1 MTDLISLTDATFVF
15 QLLLIVFAAAFTAG
29 LAGFGAALVGM
40 PLLSMLVGPQMARA
54 IYPLAFL
61 ASQTFMIISYRK
73 QINLKSLS
81 RMAIPSLLLI
91 PVGGFAASVLP
102 DRAIFATLAV
112 MTLLYALYSLF
123 KFPLP
128 TVTNPN
134 WGIPFGCFSGVLAGA
149 FNTPGPPLIV
159 YANMAQWERGTFK
172 GNLQSVFFANSI
184 AVNIMHF
191 TTGNHSAET
200 VSLALTAIPAIFLG
214 IFLGKSCDRWI
225 NPQQFRTIVLI
236 LLIGIS
242 LSLLVFRVF

>member
-1 MTDLISLTDATFVF
+1 M
-15 QLLLIVFAAAFTAG
+15 FAAAFTAG
-29 LAGFGAALVGM
+29 LSGFGAALVGM
-40 PLLSMLVGPQMARA
+40 PLLSMLFGAQMARA

-73 QINLKSLS
+73 QIHLKSLS

-91 PVGGFAASVLP
+91 PIGGFAASILP
-102 DRAIFATLAV
+102 DRAIFATLAI
-112 MTLLYALYSLF
+112 MILLYALYSLF

-128 TVTNPN
+128 TLKNPN

-159 YANMAQWERGTFK
+159 YANMTEWERGTFK

-200 VSLALTAIPAIFLG
+200 VTLAVTAVPAIFLG
-214 IFLGKSCDRWI
+214 IFLGKSCDRFI

-236 LLIGIS
+236 LLIAIS
-242 LSLLVFRVF
+242 LSLLFFRVF